1 MSTGS
6 VVSMPT
12 PSEPVE
18 ITDRYDES
26 YKLASQNIDFG
37 NFVKAFGVLAGALT
51 IIVTIAFARRSA
63 EILFAGTF
71 LGVVGGLALFCVGS
85 ILAAQGE
92 ALRATLD
99 SAINTATL
107 LGRTDRAKVAGLGRT
122 A

>member
-1 MSTGS
+1 MSTS
-6 VVSMPT
+6 TVVSMPT

-18 ITDRYDES
+18 ITGRYDES

-51 IIVTIAFARRSA
+51 ILVTIVFARRSA
-63 EILFAGTF
+63 EVLFAGTF
-71 LGVVGGLALFCVGS
+71 LGVVGGLALFSVGS

-99 SAINTATL
+99 SAINSATL
-107 LGRTDRAKVAGLGRT
+107 LGKADKAKVTGFGRT